1 MVTISKAEAQND
13 MEQLWSR
20 ASKEPVTVLSAG
32 QEVAVVL
39 SPAEFAR
46 LTARRGAKAGF
57 AKDLFQGV
65 NPNDILNINV
75 DDEFEDYQ

>member
-1 MVTISKAEAQND
+1 MVTISKADVQND
-13 MEQLWSR
+13 MEQLWSQ
-20 ASKEPVTVLSAG
+20 AAKEPVTVLNAG

-39 SPAEFAR
+39 SPDEFAR

-65 NPNDILNINV
+65 NPNDILNVNV
-75 DDEFEDYQ
+75 EDEFKEYH

>member
-1 MVTISKAEAQND
+1 MVIISKTDAQND
-13 MEQLWSR
+13 MEQLWRR
-20 ASKEPVTVLSAG
+20 AAKEPVTVLSAG
-32 QEVAVVL
+32 QELAVVL

-65 NPNDILNINV
+65 NPNDILNINIE
-75 DDEFEDYQ
+75 DEFEGYQ